1 MLKVIERRYISYVV
15 LIALLGSL
23 LLMGGCQQT
32 AVETSTPDE
41 AVQARTIVDQAGR
54 EVTLPLEVNRVISTW
69 RPCTFLVYA
78 VGGQEKLVG
87 VDIGSTKAPFT
98 TAVYPEIADLAQV
111 GDKKSGINVEEVV
124 AANPDVVFVW
134 SGKDSEN
141 LINQLEQQKIPAV
154 VLIPVDSWGIFQR
167 LPYHRLTYWYTRSKV
182 NEKLYKWTGK
192 YDWLVRWSLA
202 SSLIGDKSKITDAL
216 TAEVQR
222 AMLEPGAGQPF
233 ISFQKSEI
241 TKDGLK
247 TDLFSRL
254 GEIMIPTLLIHGSQ
268 DKAVPLKDAVAA
280 SKLIPDCELYIMK
293 GCKHW
298 PQKERPEEFSQAVD
312 DFVTQ
317 QIGQTE

>member
-1 MLKVIERRYISYVV
+1 M
-15 LIALLGSL
+15 AL
-23 LLMGGCQQT
+23 
-32 AVETSTPDE
+32 E
-41 AVQARTIVDQAGR
+41 
-54 EVTLPLEVNRVISTW
+54 
-69 RPCTFLVYA
+69 
-78 VGGQEKLVG
+78 
-87 VDIGSTKAPFT
+87 
-98 TAVYPEIADLAQV
+98 YPELV
-111 GDKKSGINVEEVV
+111 K
-124 AANPDVVFVW
+124 
-134 SGKDSEN
+134 
-141 LINQLEQQKIPAV
+141 L
-154 VLIPVDSWGIFQR
+154 LIPVDSWGIFPR

-192 YDWLVRWSLA
+192 YDWIVRWSLA
-202 SSLIGDKSKITDAL
+202 NSLIGDKSKITDAL

>member
-1 MLKVIERRYISYVV
+1 MDINSTKITVNGINIQCYYAGEGTDTILLLHGAGVDSALMSWAEVIPLLSEKYRV
-15 LIALLGSL
+15 IAPDLPGYGDSDRIDGEYSL
-23 LLMGGCQQT
+23 LFYTEIIKGVVEAFQCGPVILAGLSLGGGISLNM
-32 AVETSTPDE
+32 A
-41 AVQARTIVDQAGR
+41 
-54 EVTLPLEVNRVISTW
+54 LE
-69 RPCTFLVYA
+69 
-78 VGGQEKLVG
+78 
-87 VDIGSTKAPFT
+87 
-98 TAVYPEIADLAQV
+98 YPELV
-111 GDKKSGINVEEVV
+111 K
-124 AANPDVVFVW
+124 
-134 SGKDSEN
+134 
-141 LINQLEQQKIPAV
+141 L
-154 VLIPVDSWGIFQR
+154 LIPVDSWGIFQR

>member
-1 MLKVIERRYISYVV
+1 MDINSTKITVNGINIQCYYAGEGTDTILLLHGAGVDSALMSWAEVIPLLSEKYRV
-15 LIALLGSL
+15 IAPDLPGYGDSDRIDGEYSL
-23 LLMGGCQQT
+23 LFYTEIIKGVVEAFQCGPVILAGLSLGGGISLNM
-32 AVETSTPDE
+32 A
-41 AVQARTIVDQAGR
+41 
-54 EVTLPLEVNRVISTW
+54 LEY
-69 RPCTFLVYA
+69 PGLV
-78 VGGQEKLVG
+78 KL
-87 VDIGSTKAPFT
+87 
-98 TAVYPEIADLAQV
+98 
-111 GDKKSGINVEEVV
+111 
-124 AANPDVVFVW
+124 
-134 SGKDSEN
+134 
-141 LINQLEQQKIPAV
+141 
-154 VLIPVDSWGIFQR
+154 LIPVDSWGIFQR

>member
-1 MLKVIERRYISYVV
+1 MVEAFQCGPVILAGLSLGGGIS
-15 LIALLGSL
+15 LNMALEYPG
-23 LLMGGCQQT
+23 
-32 AVETSTPDE
+32 
-41 AVQARTIVDQAGR
+41 
-54 EVTLPLEVNRVISTW
+54 
-69 RPCTFLVYA
+69 LV
-78 VGGQEKLVG
+78 KL
-87 VDIGSTKAPFT
+87 
-98 TAVYPEIADLAQV
+98 
-111 GDKKSGINVEEVV
+111 
-124 AANPDVVFVW
+124 
-134 SGKDSEN
+134 
-141 LINQLEQQKIPAV
+141 
-154 VLIPVDSWGIFQR
+154 LIPVDSWGIFQR

-317 QIGQTE
+317 QIGQTGDGLTRSTRSHGNVLLLPGCTRSFGKLILWGALRPSIPAHFSG

>member
-1 MLKVIERRYISYVV
+1 M
-15 LIALLGSL
+15 
-23 LLMGGCQQT
+23 
-32 AVETSTPDE
+32 
-41 AVQARTIVDQAGR
+41 
-54 EVTLPLEVNRVISTW
+54 
-69 RPCTFLVYA
+69 
-78 VGGQEKLVG
+78 
-87 VDIGSTKAPFT
+87 DINSTKIT
-98 TAVYPEIADLAQV
+98 V
-111 GDKKSGINVEEVV
+111 KGINVQCYLAGKGTDTILLLHGAGVDSALMSWAEVIPLLSEKYRLI
-124 AANPDVVFVW
+124 APDLPGYGDSDRIDGEYSLLFYTEIIKGVVEAFQCGPVILAGL
-134 SGKDSEN
+134 SLGGGISLN
-141 LINQLEQQKIPAV
+141 MALEYPELVKL
-154 VLIPVDSWGIFQR
+154 LIPVDSWGIFPR

>member
-1 MLKVIERRYISYVV
+1 MDNNSEKITVNGINIQCYYAGEGTDTILLLHGAGVDSALMSWAEVIPLLSEKYRV
-15 LIALLGSL
+15 IAPDLPGYGDSDRIDGEYSL
-23 LLMGGCQQT
+23 LFYTEIIKGVVEAFQCGPVILAGLSLGGGISLNM
-32 AVETSTPDE
+32 A
-41 AVQARTIVDQAGR
+41 
-54 EVTLPLEVNRVISTW
+54 LE
-69 RPCTFLVYA
+69 
-78 VGGQEKLVG
+78 
-87 VDIGSTKAPFT
+87 
-98 TAVYPEIADLAQV
+98 YPELV
-111 GDKKSGINVEEVV
+111 K
-124 AANPDVVFVW
+124 
-134 SGKDSEN
+134 
-141 LINQLEQQKIPAV
+141 L
-154 VLIPVDSWGIFQR
+154 LIPVDSWGIFPR

>member
-1 MLKVIERRYISYVV
+1 MDINSTKITVNGINIQCYYAGEGTDTILLLHGAGVDSALMSWAEVIPLLSEKYRV
-15 LIALLGSL
+15 IAPDLPGYGDSDRIDGEYSL
-23 LLMGGCQQT
+23 LFYTEIIKGVVEAFQCGPVILAGLSLGGGISLNM
-32 AVETSTPDE
+32 A
-41 AVQARTIVDQAGR
+41 
-54 EVTLPLEVNRVISTW
+54 LE
-69 RPCTFLVYA
+69 
-78 VGGQEKLVG
+78 
-87 VDIGSTKAPFT
+87 
-98 TAVYPEIADLAQV
+98 YPELV
-111 GDKKSGINVEEVV
+111 K
-124 AANPDVVFVW
+124 
-134 SGKDSEN
+134 
-141 LINQLEQQKIPAV
+141 L
-154 VLIPVDSWGIFQR
+154 LIPVDSWGIFPR

-192 YDWLVRWSLA
+192 YDWIVRWSLA
-202 SSLIGDKSKITDAL
+202 NSLIGDKSKITDAL
-216 TAEVQR
+216 AAEVQR

>member
-1 MLKVIERRYISYVV
+1 MDNNSEKITVNGINIQCYYAGEGTDTILLLHGAGVDSALMSWAEVIPLLSEKYRV
-15 LIALLGSL
+15 IAPDLPGYGDSDRIDGEYSL
-23 LLMGGCQQT
+23 LFYTEIIKGVVEAFQCGPVILAGLSLGGGISLNM
-32 AVETSTPDE
+32 A
-41 AVQARTIVDQAGR
+41 
-54 EVTLPLEVNRVISTW
+54 LEY
-69 RPCTFLVYA
+69 PGLV
-78 VGGQEKLVG
+78 KL
-87 VDIGSTKAPFT
+87 
-98 TAVYPEIADLAQV
+98 
-111 GDKKSGINVEEVV
+111 
-124 AANPDVVFVW
+124 
-134 SGKDSEN
+134 
-141 LINQLEQQKIPAV
+141 
-154 VLIPVDSWGIFQR
+154 LIPVDSWGIFQR

>member
-1 MLKVIERRYISYVV
+1 MDINSTKITVNGINIQCYYAGEGTDTILLLHGAGVDSALMSWAEVIPLLSEKYRV
-15 LIALLGSL
+15 IAPDLPGYGDSDRIDGEYSL
-23 LLMGGCQQT
+23 LFYTEIIKGVVEAFQCGPVILAGLSLGGGISLNM
-32 AVETSTPDE
+32 A
-41 AVQARTIVDQAGR
+41 
-54 EVTLPLEVNRVISTW
+54 LE
-69 RPCTFLVYA
+69 
-78 VGGQEKLVG
+78 
-87 VDIGSTKAPFT
+87 
-98 TAVYPEIADLAQV
+98 YPELV
-111 GDKKSGINVEEVV
+111 K
-124 AANPDVVFVW
+124 
-134 SGKDSEN
+134 
-141 LINQLEQQKIPAV
+141 L
-154 VLIPVDSWGIFQR
+154 LIPVDSWGIFPR